1 MVKPAF
7 KTTFLGAFGIPPHQL
22 TGSFQFVF
30 IPNHEET
37 FAGILPEMM
46 IEAESKQPKLLPT
59 KTAYVPELITVIAG
73 VAPKPLPHV
82 YCVPPD
88 AVSTIEGLEQ
98 LIVVDGLALIIAT
111 GDALIVI
118 LPL

>member
-1 MVKPAF
+1 MVNPAF
-7 KTTFLGAFGIPPHQL
+7 NTTFLGAFGIPPHQL

-37 FAGILPEMM
+37 FAGIVLEMM
-46 IEAESKQPKLLPT
+46 IEVESKQPKLLPT
-59 KTAYVPELITVIAG
+59 RTEYVPEVVTVMAD

-98 LIVVDGLALIIAT
+98 LIVVDGLALIAAI
-111 GDALIVI
+111 GDALMVI